1 MKGRKTEHIR
11 ADSIKPSHSIM
22 MEENIFLFVPNLIGY
37 ARIVLAVISFY
48 YMMTNYVVATWC
60 YIISSLLDAFDG
72 HAARMLNQGTKFGA
86 MLDHLTDRCGTMGLL
101 VALSCL
107 YPRYIF
113 WFQISMSIDI
123 AGHWI
128 HLHTSVLQGS
138 SSHKFIDVSG
148 NPIMKLYYTSRPV
161 LFFMCAGN
169 ELFYSMMYLKYFTFG
184 PIVPVLD
191 VGLFSLLVVVCAP
204 IALVKTVITL
214 LHLIL
219 ASKNLAII
227 DRADRKVALNK

>member
-1 MKGRKTEHIR
+1 
-11 ADSIKPSHSIM
+11 
-22 MEENIFLFVPNLIGY
+22 MEENIFLFVPNIIGY
-37 ARIVLAVISFY
+37 TRIVLALISFY
-48 YMMTNYVVATWC
+48 YMMSNYVVATWC

-86 MLDHLTDRCGTMGLL
+86 MLDHLTDRCGTMCLL

-113 WFQISMSIDI
+113 WFQLSMTIDI

-138 SSHKFIDVSG
+138 FSHKFIDASG
-148 NPIMKLYYTSRPV
+148 NPIMRLYYTSKPC

-169 ELFYSMMYLKYFTFG
+169 ELFYSLLYLKYFTFG
-184 PIVPVLD
+184 PIVPGFNI
-191 VGLFSLLVVVCAP
+191 GLVSLLTIVCAP
-204 IALVKTVITL
+204 IAIVKTFITL
-214 LHLIL
+214 LHMVL
-219 ASKNLAII
+219 ASKNLATI
-227 DRADRKVALNK
+227 DRAERKAALEK